1 MKPLLGLN
9 LPLMYNVFFAAL
21 FPPLRKIS
29 YLMEQPN
36 LYNSKA
42 FQVLMSFP
50 SQWIGTRG
58 PYDFPDR
65 TEPHRN
71 IILDTRRTK
80 KFSNMFPKLCGVKK
94 EHSVLIY
101 AEVFASKGCFHLTQL
116 SSLFFPR
123 LLILSRSLLQTA
135 KFDLNFIWLNR
146 QHNFFDRQVLRFPH

>member
-1 MKPLLGLN
+1 
-9 LPLMYNVFFAAL
+9 MYNVFFAAL
-21 FPPLRKIS
+21 LPLLRKIS

-50 SQWIGTRG
+50 SQWIGTQG

-101 AEVFASKGCFHLTQL
+101 AEVFASMGCFHLTQL

-123 LLILSRSLLQTA
+123 LLILSLFGPKAGLPKLALFPSECTATEQVISFPSTLLQRRRKT
-135 KFDLNFIWLNR
+135 FR
-146 QHNFFDRQVLRFPH
+146 RS

>member
-21 FPPLRKIS
+21 LPLLRKIS

-50 SQWIGTRG
+50 SQWIGTQG

-80 KFSNMFPKLCGVKK
+80 SFQHVS
-94 EHSVLIY
+94 
-101 AEVFASKGCFHLTQL
+101 
-116 SSLFFPR
+116 
-123 LLILSRSLLQTA
+123 QTLWCT
-135 KFDLNFIWLNR
+135 KIST
-146 QHNFFDRQVLRFPH
+146 VS